1 MKSFPDAMALVRHS
15 ANMLVWRLIPAMYSR
30 RRQATTIAIAT
41 LALSL
46 VGRAQSDLP
55 KIVAEY
61 WDWHERAKP
70 LPADGDPIAW
80 FEAKLRAGGLSADAA
95 AAKIEELRRGLIE
108 EEGQFYDTI
117 YSKAPTFNTKPNK
130 LLVDAIKG
138 APGRAL
144 DVGMGQGRNAVF
156 LAQQGWDVTGFD
168 PSAVGLE
175 KAHQKAAEVGVTIKT
190 ARVGAQYFDFGRERW
205 DLIAIIYPIEKVSV
219 YRVRDSLKPG
229 GLVVIEAPH
238 QETVVRPWHY
248 DSNELLEIFRGFRI
262 LRYEDV
268 QAPND
273 WEPLK
278 EARLVRLVAE
288 KPR

>member
-1 MKSFPDAMALVRHS
+1 ME
-15 ANMLVWRLIPAMYSR
+15 SR
-30 RRQATTIAIAT
+30 RRQAATIVIAT

-46 VGRAQSDLP
+46 VGRAQVDLP
-55 KIVAEY
+55 KIVGEY
-61 WDWHERAKP
+61 WEWQERAKP

-80 FEAKLRAGGLSADAA
+80 FEAKLRADGLSADAT
-95 AAKIEELRRGLIE
+95 AAKIEKLRRGLIE

-117 YSKAPTFNTKPNK
+117 YSKAPTFNTKPNN
-130 LLVDAIKG
+130 LLVEAIRG
-138 APGRAL
+138 RVPGHAL

-156 LAQQGWDVTGFD
+156 LAQQGWNVTGFD

-175 KAHQKAAEVGVTIKT
+175 KAHQKAAEAGVTIKT
-190 ARVGAQYFDFGRERW
+190 ARVGAEHFEFGRDRW

-238 QETVVRPWHY
+238 QETAPRPWHY

-273 WEPLK
+273 WNPLK